1 MGKQAIRTKDAPPP
15 GGAYS
20 QAIRANGMVFV
31 SGQTPRDLSREIVQG
46 SFREQARQ
54 TFENVRSVAEA
65 AGVTLADAVRV
76 SVYLRDMTS
85 FDEMDAIYAEY
96 FPEPR
101 PARTTI
107 QSNIPVAI
115 EVDVIL
121 CQE

>member
-1 MGKQAIRTKDAPPP
+1 
-15 GGAYS
+15 
-20 QAIRANGMVFV
+20 MVFV